1 MPIVGL
7 RTMLS
12 RLTVSVVSSRPML
25 PLGGWISP
33 LEGMGLPVL
42 FGISVAGGA
51 ALVGVVRFCSATS
64 VVALSGR
71 LMIFGITGPLGT
83 AMGGAAAGV
92 GAGGAF
98 TAGAAG
104 AV

>member
-1 MPIVGL
+1 
-7 RTMLS
+7 
-12 RLTVSVVSSRPML
+12 
-25 PLGGWISP
+25 
-33 LEGMGLPVL
+33 
-42 FGISVAGGA
+42 
-51 ALVGVVRFCSATS
+51 